1 MKMIDRLQRQLEI
14 HRRNQSRTFEAPES
28 DGAHT
33 LSLCPETELGEEG
46 TRADSFAPFG
56 GEASQGVG
64 ERDNR
69 ISSQL
74 QMENRQAILH
84 QLERLRRLQEG
95 RSRNFRG
102 QVSDR
107 QLHSDFGGEIRMTT
121 AGSFLYL
128 TELYERS
135 GIQLNGDDPESDR
148 QLVLSLVQLLS
159 GKQIECEPSR
169 IAFLDTETTGLSGGA
184 GAYAFLVGIGTWCSS
199 GFIVEQFFMRNFDEE
214 GAVICSLEERLSQV
228 KVVVTFNGKCFDLP
242 LLESRFIMHRRDWPL
257 VDGIHLDL
265 LHPSR
270 RLWKLRLKDCSLA
283 NLERQVLG
291 FERAEDVA
299 GYLIPQ
305 LYFNYV
311 RAGAS
316 TGLKAIFRH
325 NRQDIRTLAELTRI
339 VAGILVGC
347 SSREE
352 LAVEDLFGAA
362 RYLASLGRRQQS
374 LQFSEEVLERGGL
387 ESMKV
392 EALRQLASI
401 HESQK
406 TYYRAAALWQKMMTT
421 SPFFQAEACEKL
433 AIHHE
438 HRTGDLVKAL
448 ELVEDAIRR
457 VQIERNVQKS
467 SRSGRLH
474 QWLHRRARL
483 QRKISR
489 SSNYAQT

>member
-1 MKMIDRLQRQLEI
+1 MRLIDRLQRQLEI
-14 HRRNQSRTFEAPES
+14 HRKNESRAFEAPKS

-33 LSLCPETELGEEG
+33 LSLSLETETGLREEE
-46 TRADSFAPFG
+46 TRAAPFG
-56 GEASQGVG
+56 GEGARRAAEG
-64 ERDNR
+64 DNR

-74 QMENRQAILH
+74 QADARKAILH
-84 QLERLRRLQEG
+84 QLQRLRRLQEG
-95 RSRNFRG
+95 SPKNFRS

-107 QLHSDFGGEIRMTT
+107 RLHSDLGGEIRVTK

-135 GIQLNGDDPESDR
+135 GIQLNGDDPEGER
-148 QLVLSLVQLLS
+148 QLLLSLVQLLT

-169 IAFLDTETTGLSGGA
+169 IAFLDTETTGLSGGT
-184 GAYAFLVGIGTWCSS
+184 GTYAFLVGIGTWCSS
-199 GFIVEQFFMRNFDEE
+199 GFFVEQFFMRNFDEE
-214 GAVICSLEERLSQV
+214 AAVICSLEERLSQV
-228 KVVVTFNGKCFDLP
+228 KVFVTFNGKCFDLP

-257 VDGIHLDL
+257 ADAIHLDL

-291 FERAEDVA
+291 FEREEDVP

-305 LYFNYV
+305 LYFSYV
-311 RAGAS
+311 RANAS

-325 NRQDIRTLAELTRI
+325 NRQDIGTLAELTRI

-374 LQFSEEVLERGGL
+374 LQFSEEVLERDGP

-401 HESQK
+401 HGSQK
-406 TYYRAAALWQKMMTT
+406 TYHRAAALWQKMMTA

-448 ELVEDAIRR
+448 ELVDDAIRR
-457 VQIERNVQKS
+457 IQIERSVQKS
-467 SRSGRLH
+467 SRSGRLD